1 MKTDNRDSE
10 KDLNANPESRL
21 NTNKPVS
28 RPERFPESLEA
39 KDKIVNKDHPRKE
52 PKRKDDDIELLA
64 GEVSGTVSSRDT
76 SSDPADIAGVAD
88 LDRGMRRA
96 KRR

>member
-21 NTNKPVS
+21 NTNKPVT

-39 KDKIVNKDHPRKE
+39 RDEIVNKDHPGKGNE
-52 PKRKDDDIELLA
+52 GKDRLK
-64 GEVSGTVSSRDT
+64 
-76 SSDPADIAGVAD
+76 GVIF
-88 LDRGMRRA
+88 LSV
-96 KRR
+96 